1 MTKKDLFILLI
12 KIFGLYFLVK
22 SLFSIL
28 PNNIAF
34 VIQNIDTVGFIWL
47 ITTII
52 ITIGLFYVLI
62 HKSEKISNILK
73 LEKGFEEK
81 RIDFGS
87 LKNIDIIKFVI
98 LIIGGFLFI
107 ENVPIFLS
115 NTLFAFKSSIPKG
128 FDDAY
133 GNPGLLKYNNIEDY
147 VYWITSGMNLLIGY
161 LFIINYKK
169 ISNFLNKKLI

>member
-12 KIFGLYFLVK
+12 KIFGLY
-22 SLFSIL
+22 SLITTIFSVL

-34 VIQNIDTVGFIWL
+34 VIQNIDSTGIIWL
-47 ITTII
+47 ICTVF
-52 ITIGLFYVLI
+52 ITVGLFYLLI
-62 HKSEKISNILK
+62 TKSEKISNTLK
-73 LEKGFEEK
+73 LEKGFDDDKIE
-81 RIDFGS
+81 FGN

-107 ENVPIFLS
+107 ENLPIFLS

-133 GNPGLLKYNNIEDY
+133 GNPGLLKYNQIEDY
-147 VYWITSGMNLLIGY
+147 VYWITSGSNLLIGY
-161 LFIINYKK
+161 LLISNYKN
-169 ISNFLNKKLI
+169 ISDFLNKKLN